1 MSLHSGTLSR
11 PRANDYL
18 HFLLNQFYN
27 LSFNPIRDRTHT
39 YLSKREDFDSFNW
52 FNFDTFLCLTQVRAI
67 SSVVFI
73 HVYWCLSFH
82 SCVLMFEF
90 SFMCIDVWVFIHV
103 YWCLS
108 FHSCVLMFEFD
119 RGFVP
124 YCWWFYCR
132 SLIKCYMTKYTTSE
146 QSQNSTDKSLKET
159 KPVHIMVK
167 RFKSYMKSR

>member
-108 FHSCVLMFEFD
+108 FHSCVLMFEFSFMCID
-119 RGFVP
+119 VWVFIHVYWCLSFHSCVLMFEFSFMCIDVWVWQRI
-124 YCWWFYCR
+124 C
-132 SLIKCYMTKYTTSE
+132 SLLLVVLLSIA
-146 QSQNSTDKSLKET
+146 N
-159 KPVHIMVK
+159 
-167 RFKSYMKSR
+167 

>member
-1 MSLHSGTLSR
+1 MGMSLHSGTLSR

-90 SFMCIDVWVFIHV
+90 
-103 YWCLS
+103 
-108 FHSCVLMFEFD
+108 D